1 MTIQLKAVH
10 FTYPGGVTALHDV
23 HLTINA
29 GEHVALVGQNGSGK
43 TTLARL
49 LNGLLRPSAGTVH
62 VGDWDT
68 RQHSV
73 AQLSAR
79 VGYVFQNPDEQLF
92 ARTVRAEVAFGPQ
105 QQGLTGP
112 RLQERVNATLTLTGL
127 TTQADRPP
135 YDLSPSGRK
144 WVALASVLAMHT
156 PILVLDEPTAGQ
168 DAAGL
173 AQLGRVLAH
182 LRQQGVTVLMITHD
196 MDFCA
201 EHLHRLVALA
211 KGHVVADAPMSA
223 AFATPAIATTA
234 QLIAPQL
241 ARLSWR
247 MGLAHTALTPD
258 DFLDKLAQRAKP
270 VP

>member
-1 MTIQLKAVH
+1 MNLHFQAVH
-10 FTYPGGVTALHDV
+10 FTYPGGVTALHHV
-23 HLTINA
+23 NLSIQA
-29 GEHVALVGQNGSGK
+29 GEQVALVGQNGSGK

-105 QQGLTGP
+105 QQGLTGQ
-112 RLQERVNATLTLTGL
+112 RLQDRVNAALSLAGL
-127 TTQADRPP
+127 AAHADRNP
-135 YDLSPSGRK
+135 YDLPLNERK

-173 AQLGRVLAH
+173 ARLGAVLAH
-182 LRQQGVTVLMITHD
+182 LRQRGVTVLMITHD
-196 MDFCA
+196 MDFGA
-201 EHLHRLVALA
+201 AHLHRLVALA
-211 KGHVVADAPMSA
+211 AGQVVADAPMSA

-247 MGLAHTALTPD
+247 MGLAHATLTPD
-258 DFLDKLAQRAKP
+258 DFLDRLTQPHAPAP
-270 VP
+270 